1 MEINRLGTAAVLI
14 GALCLIVTLY
24 NTDAGDIVFEEKSP
38 KNKASHSK
46 STTKAKSRFSQR
58 SVHNARITAKAA
70 KAAHGAETTAA
81 KAAGAAYHQLI
92 RSDPSSEKLFKARVK
107 KASVSKRPVRHTRIK
122 VPKPPTKAKTNKKWQ
137 KKTDKSEA
145 DFHKRQKELSELLKK
160 QERQEMKAQAE
171 HSSRTQAAFKALD
184 RQVNGATADDKIKTA
199 LLQKLQ
205 TRFTAKEV
213 KRSEK
218 TAKAAAKAYHAL
230 SASEKAA
237 ELGRAE
243 SAVVYHGKPLK
254 QVKKAGKKAGKKAAK
269 KRVDKKAVK
278 KAVKKMAAKNTQ
290 RHKEQQSKAH
300 KAVQIAAQKAVKK
313 AEQETKKVGAQ
324 GGISNAKGVA
334 RKTVK
339 AAAKKLK
346 SE

>member
-1 MEINRLGTAAVLI
+1 MGDKQMEINRLGTAAVLI

-38 KNKASHSK
+38 PKNKASHSK
-46 STTKAKSRFSQR
+46 STAKAKSRFSQR

-145 DFHKRQKELSELLKK
+145 DFHKRQKELSALLKK

-171 HSSRTQAAFKALD
+171 HSSRTQEALKALD
-184 RQVNGATADDKIKTA
+184 RQVNGATADDKIK
-199 LLQKLQ
+199 
-205 TRFTAKEV
+205 
-213 KRSEK
+213 
-218 TAKAAAKAYHAL
+218 
-230 SASEKAA
+230 
-237 ELGRAE
+237 
-243 SAVVYHGKPLK
+243 
-254 QVKKAGKKAGKKAAK
+254 
-269 KRVDKKAVK
+269 
-278 KAVKKMAAKNTQ
+278 
-290 RHKEQQSKAH
+290 
-300 KAVQIAAQKAVKK
+300 
-313 AEQETKKVGAQ
+313 
-324 GGISNAKGVA
+324 
-334 RKTVK
+334 
-339 AAAKKLK
+339 
-346 SE
+346 